1 MSTAHPKATKLQHAY
16 TEAYVLSIVYNIH
29 EHVNNTIE
37 IGQKILMSSYLLFQK
52 GSNIIKLKVQDFWG

>member
-1 MSTAHPKATKLQHAY
+1 M
-16 TEAYVLSIVYNIH
+16 EAYVLSIVYNIH